1 MNRIF
6 KRQML
11 VVILLCAI
19 YPLTAQKK
27 SFHTGYIIA
36 QNGDTIPGLVKDRS
50 PEPFVSLFNKI
61 RFKEAGR
68 SRTKKYGPN
77 DILGYGYQ
85 GQHFVSMPFQE
96 ESTFFKFRYYTDKTA
111 PSVFLK
117 VIRQSEGLIY
127 FEYLF
132 VHDDNSY
139 LDAFP
144 LFYRPGDPEMV
155 RVTQG
160 IFGFKKKQL
169 ATYFS
174 DCPALTEELFADK
187 TAIRTVPELYEFCLV
202 HCIP

>member
-1 MNRIF
+1 MSEMF
-6 KRQML
+6 KRPIL

-19 YPLTAQKK
+19 HPLTAQKK
-27 SFHTGYIIA
+27 SFQKGYIIA
-36 QNGDTIPGLVKDRS
+36 MNGDTIPGLVKDRS
-50 PEPFVSLFNKI
+50 PEPFVSLYNKI

-68 SRTKKYGPN
+68 SRTKKYVP
-77 DILGYGYQ
+77 DAILGYGYQ
-85 GQHFVSMPFQE
+85 GQHFLSMPFRE
-96 ESTFFKFRYYTDKTA
+96 ESAFFKFRYYTDEAA
-111 PSVFLK
+111 PRVFLK

-160 IFGFKKKQL
+160 LFGFKKKQL
-169 ATYFS
+169 ANYFS
-174 DCPALTEELFADK
+174 DCPALTEELFTDK
-187 TAIRTVPELYEFCLV
+187 TSFRTVPELYAFCLV
-202 HCIP
+202 HCVP

>member
-11 VVILLCAI
+11 VVIFICGL

-27 SFHTGYIIA
+27 SFQEGYIITM
-36 QNGDTIPGLVKDRS
+36 NVDTIPGLIKDRS
-50 PEPFVSLFNKI
+50 PEPFVSLYNKI
-61 RFKEAGR
+61 RFREAGR

-85 GQHFVSMPFQE
+85 GQHFLSIPFRE
-96 ESTFFKFRYYTDKTA
+96 ESAFFKFRYYTDATA
-111 PSVFLK
+111 PRVFLQ
-117 VIRQSEGLIY
+117 VIRQSEELIY
-127 FEYLF
+127 FERFF

>member
-1 MNRIF
+1 
-6 KRQML
+6 ML

-19 YPLTAQKK
+19 HPLTAQKK
-27 SFHTGYIIA
+27 SFQEGYIIA
-36 QNGDTIPGLVKDRS
+36 LNGDTIPGLVKDRS
-50 PEPFVSLFNKI
+50 PEPFVSLYNKI
-61 RFKEAGR
+61 RFREAGR

-85 GQHFVSMPFQE
+85 GQHFLSMLFRE
-96 ESTFFKFRYYTDKTA
+96 ESTFFKFRYYTDEAA
-111 PSVFLK
+111 PHVFLK
-117 VIRQSEGLIY
+117 VIHQSEGLIY

-160 IFGFKKKQL
+160 LFGFKKKQL
-169 ATYFS
+169 AAYFPN
-174 DCPALTEELFADK
+174 CPALTKALYEDTPSL
-187 TAIRTVPELYEFCLV
+187 RTVPELYAFCLAYCV
-202 HCIP
+202 P